1 MEWDIL
7 SLGKVCLSYP
17 EGAEGERIHTQG
29 GTEGGS
35 TSKNILSKFFK
46 EFLP

>member
-1 MEWDIL
+1 MEWDIP

-17 EGAEGERIHTQG
+17 EGAEGERIHTQD
-29 GTEGGS
+29 GTEGRS
-35 TSKNILSKFFK
+35 ASKNIFSKFFK